1 MFRSLQS
8 SAALFLLLTSLM
20 TASAMANTDGKLKV
34 AADLQA
40 DAKAA
45 SRLGIPILIF
55 YSLKGCPYC
64 EVIRASHLLAMQGER
79 PARVVIR
86 QINLMEETQLRDF
99 TGRATTHREYSQA
112 QQITFAPVV
121 LLVDERGKSL
131 VEPLKG
137 AMLPDFYGA
146 FLDEAVTSAT
156 AMIRKEKA
164 R

>member
-1 MFRSLQS
+1 MRSLQS
-8 SAALFLLLTSLM
+8 LTIVLLLLSSLLASSAA
-20 TASAMANTDGKLKV
+20 ANTDGKLQP

-40 DAKAA
+40 DAREARR
-45 SRLGIPILIF
+45 SGIPLLIF

-64 EVIRASHLLAMQGER
+64 EVIRASHLLPMQGER
-79 PARVVIR
+79 PAKVVIR
-86 QINLMEETQLRDF
+86 QVNLTDATPLRDF
-99 TGRATTHREYSQA
+99 AGRLTTHREYSRA

-121 LLVDERGKSL
+121 LLVDDNGKSL

-146 FLDEAVTSAT
+146 FLDEAITAAT
-156 AMIRKEKA
+156 ARLRKEKA